1 MISKITAIIMTIVSL
16 VSSMGGSGVSKQVVY
31 TDVAYGTHE
40 RQVMDICFPANYE
53 ENMGVVLYLHGGGWT
68 SGDKKTYLSKVKSI
82 SKEVNCIG
90 VTMNYRYASDT
101 VHCADILKDIDSA
114 LAKIKSMAETRGIKC
129 NKVMLAG
136 YSAGGHLALLYAYA
150 KKNSAPIKPAAVIS
164 FSGPTDLSTS
174 NFVEKNSL
182 SGAESMR
189 AMVSK
194 LVGVTIT
201 KENFASKKSYILKYS
216 PIKYVSPSCVP
227 TIIVQGK
234 LDSIVPVED
243 TRVFVKELKANGV
256 TYKYY
261 EMPNSPHQVNQD
273 PAYVEASNNMFLE
286 YAKKYLK

>member
-1 MISKITAIIMTIVSL
+1 MISKITAIIMAIVSL
-16 VSSMGGSGVSKQVVY
+16 FSSMGVAVPSKQVVY
-31 TDVAYGTHE
+31 NNVAYGTHE
-40 RQVMDICFPANYE
+40 RQVMDVCFPAEYE

-68 SGDKKTYLSKVKSI
+68 SGDKKSFLAKVKTI
-82 SKEVNCIG
+82 SQEVNCIG

-114 LAKIKSMAETRGIKC
+114 LAKVKTMAETRGISC

-150 KKNSAPIKPAAVIS
+150 RKNSAPIRPAAVIS
-164 FSGPTDLSTS
+164 FSGPADLSTT
-174 NFVEKNSL
+174 NFIERNSL
-182 SGAESMR
+182 NGADAMR
-189 AMVSK
+189 SLVSK
-194 LVGVTIT
+194 LVGVKLT

-216 PIKYVSPSCVP
+216 PIKYVSAACVP

-234 LDSIVPVED
+234 LDTIVPVAD
-243 TRVFVKELKANGV
+243 TRVFVNALKAKGV

-261 EMPNSPHQVNQD
+261 EMPNSGHQVNQD
-273 PAYVEASNNMFLE
+273 PIYVEASNKMFLE